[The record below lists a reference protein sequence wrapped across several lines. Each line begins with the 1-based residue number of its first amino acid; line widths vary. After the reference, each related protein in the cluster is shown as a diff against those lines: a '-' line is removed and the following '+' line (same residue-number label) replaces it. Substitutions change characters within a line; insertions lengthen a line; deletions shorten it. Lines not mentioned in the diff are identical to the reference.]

1 MTEHSQTH
9 RIVLLASITALGV
22 LVALA
27 GGCAA
32 EPLVAAE
39 GEMTCIECHTDRDLL
54 EADLE
59 ADPKPEKV
67 VAESEG
73 EG

>member
-1 MTEHSQTH
+1 MAADTH
-9 RIVLLASITALGV
+9 TRRVALALLI
-22 LVALA
+22 LVALLA
-27 GGCAA
+27 LALTGCST
-32 EPLVAAE
+32 ERTVADE
-39 GEMTCIECHTDRDLL
+39 GEFTCIECHTDRDLL
-54 EADLE
+54 KADLK

>member
-1 MTEHSQTH
+1 MTGHSQTH
-9 RIVLLASITALGV
+9 RIVLLAAIAALGLFV
-22 LVALA
+22 LLA

-39 GEMTCIECHTDRDLL
+39 GEMTCIDCHTDRDLL
-54 EADLE
+54 KADLE

>member
-1 MTEHSQTH
+1 MRHQNLK
-9 RIVLLASITALGV
+9 RR
-22 LVALA
+22 VALA
-27 GGCAA
+27 GVLAGLALASLLIAGCAVDRVVA
-32 EPLVAAE
+32 EE
-39 GEMTCIECHTDRDLL
+39 GQYSCIDCHTDRKLL
-54 EADLE
+54 KADLK

>member
-1 MTEHSQTH
+1 MTADIRTL
-9 RIVLLASITALGV
+9 R
-22 LVALA
+22 VALA
-27 GGCAA
+27 LLIVVAIAALTLAGCSA
-32 EPLVAAE
+32 EQTVAEE
-39 GEMTCIECHTDRDLL
+39 GQFSCIGCHTDRDLL
-54 EADLE
+54 KADLK